1 MKEGSLQNIPVD
13 TLMSMIQKSLLF
25 SALDR
30 RGRLMLL
37 EGGKVQLFDP
47 EEAIVLEGEP
57 GDSFYLIVEGA
68 VDVYSIADGSRID
81 LATLDSGQ
89 FFGEMSV
96 LQDTPRSATCAANG
110 ATTVICF
117 EAKVIGSILKSFPEA
132 KQHILRTMV
141 EREEDNYAKSL
152 DHLLGFDLDD
162 GSDGG
167 NSPGDDFD
175 LF

>member
-1 MKEGSLQNIPVD
+1 MKDGSLNNIPVD
-13 TLMSMIQKSLLF
+13 TIMQMIQKSLLF

-30 RGRLMLL
+30 GGRLMLL
-37 EGGKVQLFDP
+37 ERGKVQLFEP

-57 GDSFYLIVEGA
+57 GNSFYLIVEGK

-81 LATLDSGQ
+81 LATLDAGQ

-96 LQDTPRSATCAANG
+96 LQNTPRSATCAANG
-110 ATTVICF
+110 QATLICF
-117 EAKVIGSILKSFPEA
+117 GAQIIGAILQSFPEA

-152 DHLLGFDLDD
+152 DHLLGFDLGDD
-162 GSDGG
+162 DSDQ
-167 NSPGDDFD
+167 NPGDDFD